1 LSNFIFQIRLEIL
14 KLCVVQDYANM
25 EFLLAYALKVE
36 KVLGK
41 LGETPFE
48 PLMEEQMEMMQG
60 T

>member
-1 LSNFIFQIRLEIL
+1 
-14 KLCVVQDYANM
+14 M
-25 EFLLAYALKVE
+25 EFLLTYALKVE

-48 PLMEEQMEMMQG
+48 PLMEEQTELTQS

>member
-1 LSNFIFQIRLEIL
+1 
-14 KLCVVQDYANM
+14 M

-41 LGETPFE
+41 LGEIPFE
-48 PLMEEQMEMMQG
+48 SLMEEQKEMTQS

>member
-1 LSNFIFQIRLEIL
+1 MSNFIFQIRLEIL

>member
-1 LSNFIFQIRLEIL
+1 LSNFIFQIGLEIW

-41 LGETPFE
+41 LGEIPFE
-48 PLMEEQMEMMQG
+48 SLMEEQKEMTQS

>member
-1 LSNFIFQIRLEIL
+1 MSNFIFQVRLEIW

-25 EFLLAYALKVE
+25 EFLLTYALKVE

-48 PLMEEQMEMMQG
+48 PLMEEQTELTQS